1 MKLHILALFS
11 VLALAACET
20 ADGFGRDVQ
29 AGGEAISD
37 VSNDVQQEL

>member
-1 MKLHILALFS
+1 MKLNIFALLS

-20 ADGFGRDVQ
+20 ADGFGQDVE

-37 VSNDVQQEL
+37 VSNDVQQSL